1 MSYSLDVNILLYSSD
16 TSSPFHAKAKSFLE
30 SCMSRSDVLYLS
42 WPTIMSY
49 LRIATHPSIFDEPL
63 TPEEAM
69 ANVETLIQSAQFP
82 LSGRRRRILGD
93 MAVRDQRDIRA
104 WKLGAGCTP
113 RRAASPPRGASAV
126 HARPRLPEI
135 RFPRCTGSTRLTLAK

>member
-16 TSSPFHAKAKSFLE
+16 ASSPFHAKAKSFLE

-69 ANVETLIQSAQFP
+69 ANVETLINLPNSRCLAEEEGFWETWR
-82 LSGRRRRILGD
+82 SVTRET
-93 MAVRDQRDIRA
+93 AVRGNLVPDAHLAALLRFHGVRRLYTHDRDY
-104 WKLGAGCTP
+104 
-113 RRAASPPRGASAV
+113 RRFDFLDIQDP
-126 HARPRLPEI
+126 
-135 RFPRCTGSTRLTLAK
+135 LA

>member
-16 TSSPFHAKAKSFLE
+16 ASSPFHAKAKSFLE

-69 ANVETLIQSAQFP
+69 ANVETLLNLPNSRCLAEEDGFWETWR
-82 LSGRRRRILGD
+82 SVTNETS
-93 MAVRDQRDIRA
+93 VRGNLVPDAHLAALLRFHV
-104 WKLGAGCTP
+104 GCT
-113 RRAASPPRGASAV
+113 RTIATIGDSISSMYRIHSLDA
-126 HARPRLPEI
+126 
-135 RFPRCTGSTRLTLAK
+135 